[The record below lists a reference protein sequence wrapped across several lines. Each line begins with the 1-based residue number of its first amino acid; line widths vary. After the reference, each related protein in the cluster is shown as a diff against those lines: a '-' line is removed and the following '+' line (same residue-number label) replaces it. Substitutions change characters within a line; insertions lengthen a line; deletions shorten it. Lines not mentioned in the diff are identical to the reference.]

1 MTESLLFVF
10 LALTVSSWLQE
21 SFTTERCSTTTIQN
35 STLKTLITTMDDDD
49 DDDGSDRRLK
59 TAVTDMQSTVSSFG
73 ASITP
78 AVAKMKDKIKIL
90 LIDRP
95 GCERQDY

>member
-1 MTESLLFVF
+1 MDD
-10 LALTVSSWLQE
+10 
-21 SFTTERCSTTTIQN
+21 
-35 STLKTLITTMDDDD
+35 DDDD

-59 TAVTDMQSTVSSFG
+59 TAVADMQSTVSSSG

-78 AVAKMKDKIKIL
+78 AVAEMKDKIKIL